1 MLFTKK
7 YQLEKQLMA
16 EIKSYAGVNEFPL
29 NDAKIISQLLVA
41 YNKGEP
47 FVGFAIMS
55 SRFGSLSIPRQTATW
70 LRHSSSI
77 VKCSDVGT
85 LFILVIS

>member
-7 YQLEKQLMA
+7 YQLGKQLMA

-55 SRFGSLSIPRQTATW
+55 SLN
-70 LRHSSSI
+70 
-77 VKCSDVGT
+77 T
-85 LFILVIS
+85 LEKYPNLADNWDNLMIKYKRKGLFNRWNITPF

>member
-7 YQLEKQLMA
+7 YQSEKQLMA

-55 SRFGSLSIPRQTATW
+55 SLS
-70 LRHSSSI
+70 
-77 VKCSDVGT
+77 T
-85 LFILVIS
+85 LEKYPNLADNWDNLMIKYKRKGLFNRWNITPI